1 MDMPKMRKIPE
12 KAYKYARELFGL
24 KGQLQYQRNGR
35 HISIYCTACGMR
47 YEGVTRLGESY
58 EQQAMEHLIDAPAA
72 GTIGKCELCGAE
84 AEYKQIGRLKR
95 TYINNVGWMI
105 GQKMGQDFVFRIFN
119 TRQITDKGYKTTYEH
134 NEYARVYLQKGKKPE
149 RYYVY
154 GNSRWIGGNYSCVSI
169 YVSNIYPGT
178 YEEIRKTPM
187 LKYGDSR
194 GYHIIDY
201 YSAFARY
208 PDMEIVQKLG
218 MDHLLQALIAEYGAN
233 LNPRGKEIWDRL
245 RIYKARLPELKE
257 RKGDLTYLKAFQ
269 TERRRKEHWTS
280 REVEQEVFMQGL
292 WSDNERITVREVL
305 KHTTLEKLIKYK
317 KKNEQ
322 EKVAFDI
329 YLDYIRMRQ
338 RAGYDLNND
347 IVLFPKDLR
356 RRHNEMVLEL
366 EKARNDQRKKEV
378 LKRYPKIAER
388 FQTLN
393 KKYGADLG
401 EYIIRPAINAAEI
414 VEEGRILHHCVGG
427 DNYLKGHAEGKG
439 IILFMRRVSEP
450 ENPFCTIEIRG
461 TKIRQWYEAY
471 DQKPH
476 EAVLQPILDEYVKNL
491 EEKRSGRTRNRVQ
504 AVV

>member
-257 RKGDLTYLKAFQ
+257 R
-269 TERRRKEHWTS
+269 
-280 REVEQEVFMQGL
+280 
-292 WSDNERITVREVL
+292 
-305 KHTTLEKLIKYK
+305 
-317 KKNEQ
+317 
-322 EKVAFDI
+322 
-329 YLDYIRMRQ
+329 
-338 RAGYDLNND
+338 
-347 IVLFPKDLR
+347 
-356 RRHNEMVLEL
+356 
-366 EKARNDQRKKEV
+366 
-378 LKRYPKIAER
+378 
-388 FQTLN
+388 
-393 KKYGADLG
+393 
-401 EYIIRPAINAAEI
+401 
-414 VEEGRILHHCVGG
+414 
-427 DNYLKGHAEGKG
+427 
-439 IILFMRRVSEP
+439 
-450 ENPFCTIEIRG
+450 
-461 TKIRQWYEAY
+461 
-471 DQKPH
+471 
-476 EAVLQPILDEYVKNL
+476 
-491 EEKRSGRTRNRVQ
+491 
-504 AVV
+504 